1 MKPDFPAQSGPKLG
15 ASSMANRPYSS
26 LDEKQGSDQGGSK
39 PQPSKFAPAM
49 DDTRI
54 LTGCE
59 WQRVSRFMCRVMAK
73 LLPAGCG
80 ATQI

>member
-1 MKPDFPAQSGPKLG
+1 
-15 ASSMANRPYSS
+15 MANRPYSF
-26 LDEKQGSDQGGSK
+26 LDEKQGSDPGGSK

-59 WQRVSRFMCRVMAK
+59 RQRVSRFMCRVTAK
-73 LLPAGCG
+73 LLPAGC
-80 ATQI
+80 APAQIRQV